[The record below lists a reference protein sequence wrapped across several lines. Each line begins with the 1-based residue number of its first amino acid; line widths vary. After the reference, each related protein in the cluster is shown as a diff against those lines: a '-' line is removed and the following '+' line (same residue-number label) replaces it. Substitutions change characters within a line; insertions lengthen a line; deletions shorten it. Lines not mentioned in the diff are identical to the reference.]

1 MNAVKSIRL
10 FFQEGTS
17 DKVYNAT
24 IVEEGGLYT
33 VKVEWG
39 RRATPL
45 NQGAKAVK
53 VSLAEAE
60 KAFARVVREKTN
72 KGYEELTE
80 IVQPA
85 AVAPPVGQGSA
96 SRAVTAGKGR
106 AKLQQAAQLLNA
118 VDDAGLERLLD
129 DDYYLAQQKLDG
141 MRLLAHVGPA
151 DVVAT
156 NRQGQVTSLDSSV
169 RQAVRDVVDPGSV
182 LDGELVSEKGAVYWL
197 FDLLQLGDEDLRER
211 GYHER
216 YGLLQGLELAPPLR
230 LVPTARTTAQKREL
244 VARLRAQHAE
254 GIVFKRDDAPYR
266 PGRPASGGPQLK
278 YKFIKSADVVIT
290 ANAGNAYQ
298 MAAYDGDRLR
308 AVGKVFAGTTN
319 DSRRELDELL
329 AAGETPV
336 AEVRYLYATDDDLL
350 YQPVFVQRR
359 DDKEPADCAVAQ
371 LVRTSRLAV
380 AAPVAA
386 KGAPAKAARGPAPTK
401 ASKPAVSSRKAKPV
415 ASR

>member
-1 MNAVKSIRL
+1 MNTIKSIHL

-24 IVEEGGLYT
+24 IVEEDGLYT
-33 VKVEWG
+33 VRVEWG
-39 RRATPL
+39 RRSTPL
-45 NQGAKAVK
+45 NQGTKAIK

-80 IVQPA
+80 AVQPA

-96 SRAVTAGKGR
+96 SRAVASGKGR
-106 AKLQQAAQLLNA
+106 ARLKQAAQLLNA
-118 VDDAGLERLLD
+118 VDEAALERLLD
-129 DDYYLAQQKLDG
+129 DDYYLAQQKFDG
-141 MRLLAHVGPA
+141 MRVLAHVGP
-151 DVVAT
+151 DDLIAT
-156 NRQGQVTSLDSSV
+156 NRQGQVTSLDAEV
-169 RQAVRDVVDPGSV
+169 RTAVRDVAGAGSV
-182 LDGELVSEKGAVYWL
+182 LDGELVSEKGRASYWL
-197 FDLLQLGDEDLRER
+197 FDLLQLGEEDLRER

-230 LVPTARTTAQKREL
+230 LVPTARTAAQKREL
-244 VARLRAQHAE
+244 AERLRTEHAE

-298 MAAYDGDRLR
+298 MAVYDGDRLR
-308 AVGKVFAGTTN
+308 ESGKVFAGTTN
-319 DSRRELDELL
+319 DSRRELDALL

-336 AEVRYLYATDDDLL
+336 AEVRYLYATDDDIL
-350 YQPVFVQRR
+350 YQPVFVQLR
-359 DDKEPADCAVAQ
+359 DDKEPTDCTITQ
-371 LVRTSRLAV
+371 LVRTSRQAV
-380 AAPVAA
+380 DA
-386 KGAPAKAARGPAPTK
+386 GAKAAAPTAKTSTKK
-401 ASKPAVSSRKAKPV
+401 ARTKRTT
-415 ASR
+415 